1 MPFLF
6 LQPLTSSANN
16 GTFSV
21 QGTEYQKPLFIV
33 PDIDFDLFSHYFLLV
48 YGSPRYPS
56 YQLYAVAKEDVSE
69 DCLRFSPALTSNSS
83 IFHSYYSHSEHSV
96 TTSYDYVRVYSFN
109 TSTGLS
115 SFEKFNSYVA
125 GWVFDG
131 YSTFDSSSGTS
142 SKYIIGSNCDIYDY
156 AGNLLRAGDYDNLCS
171 FFIGDLKGSSDKS
184 QNPVPSETTTGSSG
198 SGSGVSIDLGN
209 IPDLLL
215 NISNKLDVL
224 GTLADSLNAVATSIS
239 ALAISDKLD
248 QIITHLSNIL
258 GRMFNLEQLENYL
271 DDKFK
276 FLTTEISEFK
286 KAFLEFVTV
295 GADIKKLPS
304 LFGEIG
310 LQFSSL
316 INDLNDTLDGISSY
330 FDDDNIIGNI
340 NGNIATLRSNT
351 ETIISKLD
359 SIIDF
364 LIDLSGKIKDCYSK
378 LESIAY
384 YSDWI
389 NKNIRSIDDRLFDF
403 GEALFVSHLPV
414 IETALSGI
422 IDSIVD
428 FSLDFS
434 RFRVFFDTYAKG
446 VIETI
451 VDIYKLLY
459 SLPENIGKLINA
471 DFKVEFNNFFNA
483 LNVGFAGLL
492 ASLGDIKGVI
502 DGISAEIG
510 DTKLSMGDIKNSL
523 DNNFSELISLI
534 RSESQSIRNTI
545 NSLPESFRTLL
556 KELFIPTEDHFSDFN
571 KIKKRFEFVNQIM
584 KIGDALVNFAEF
596 DNNPPVFNFDFS
608 HELFGDFSVN
618 LDFGVIP
625 YKYVV
630 FVRNFIR
637 GVTLIVFVRRTRKRL
652 PDVING
658 CGG

>member
-1 MPFLF
+1 M

-33 PDIDFDLFSHYFLLV
+33 PDIDFDCFSHYFLLV
-48 YGSPRYPS
+48 YGSPDNPS
-56 YQLYAVAKEDVSE
+56 YQLFVVAKEDVSE

-83 IFHSYYSHSEHSV
+83 IFHSYYFHSEYSV
-96 TTSYDYVRVYSFN
+96 RTSYDYVRVYSFN

-115 SFEKFNSYVA
+115 SFIKVGSTIN
-125 GWVFDG
+125 GWIFDG
-131 YSTFDSSSGTS
+131 YTTFDSSAGSS

-171 FFIGDLKGSSDKS
+171 FFIGGLKGSSDKS
-184 QNPVPSETTTGSSG
+184 HNPVPSETTTGSSG
-198 SGSGVSIDLGN
+198 SGSGGFSVDLSG
-209 IPDLLL
+209 
-215 NISNKLDVL
+215 ISDFLSDIL
-224 GTLADSLNAVATSIS
+224 DSLSTLIDSIHS
-239 ALAISDKLD
+239 MN
-248 QIITHLSNIL
+248 LSVKIDADDIL
-258 GRMFNLEQLENYL
+258 GEIKQLLSGISGNMVFFEDLKNYL

-316 INDLNDTLDGISSY
+316 INDLNYTLDGISAY
-330 FDDDNIIGNI
+330 FDDNNIIGDI
-340 NGNIATLRSNT
+340 KGNIATLRSNT
-351 ETIISKLD
+351 ETIISYLLSVKDDVSGIKINVISKLD
-359 SIIDF
+359 SII
-364 LIDLSGKIKDCYSK
+364 S
-378 LESIAY
+378 
-384 YSDWI
+384 
-389 NKNIRSIDDRLFDF
+389 LFDNVDF
-403 GEALFVSHLPV
+403 YDFYTKTDF
-414 IETALSGI
+414 TAL
-422 IDSIVD
+422 
-428 FSLDFS
+428 
-434 RFRVFFDTYAKG
+434 
-446 VIETI
+446 
-451 VDIYKLLY
+451 LL
-459 SLPENIGKLINA
+459 
-471 DFKVEFNNFFNA
+471 NNFFNSFNA
-483 LNVGFAGLL
+483 LCSVMVPFFDGINVKI
-492 ASLGDIKGVI
+492 GDIKGVI

-510 DTKLSMGDIKNSL
+510 DIKLSMGDIKNSV

-534 RSESQSIRNTI
+534 RSEAQSIRNTI
-545 NSLPESFRTLL
+545 NSLPEIFRTLL

-608 HELFGDFSVN
+608 HELFGDFSVK

-637 GVTLIVFVRRTRKRL
+637 GVTLIIFVRRTRKRL
-652 PDVING
+652 PDIING